1 MHLSAAA
8 LGNMTPYTP
17 GLTPDFVAAQYNLP
31 VDQVSKLGSAENHFG
46 ASPKAV
52 AAITA
57 GLPNLSFYPDWS
69 ARVLREKI
77 GRKYGYEPES
87 VICGAGETE
96 IISCIIRAF
105 ASPGEK
111 LLMHEPCFPLYHK
124 FAAAEG
130 RVPVYQ
136 PMGDNFDFNFDQ
148 FIAKI
153 QNDVRIVFLTSPH
166 SPTGKMPDEADVRRV
181 CESGRNA
188 IIVLDEAYVH
198 FSGTE
203 GYIDLPREYD
213 NVIVLRTFSKV
224 FGLGGL
230 RVGFGICHPDVAAA
244 LMRIKPT
251 WNMGQL
257 QIAGAVAALDDDEH
271 VNKTVKMIAEM
282 REFVSHEIQKLNR
295 FRIVEETKA
304 NFFLLK
310 VPEDESSTSI
320 WNALLKKGV
329 IVKDGNIDFRGLE
342 KGYLRVDIAPKPHME
357 RLLSALKSL

>member
-1 MHLSAAA
+1 MHLSATA
-8 LGNMTPYTP
+8 LGSMTPYTP
-17 GLTPDFVAAQYNLP
+17 GLTPEFVAEKYNLP
-31 VDQVSKLGSAENHFG
+31 VDQISKLGSAENHFG
-46 ASPKAV
+46 ASPKAI
-52 AAITA
+52 AAVTS

-69 ARVLREKI
+69 ARLLREKI
-77 GRKYGYEPES
+77 GKKYGYDPEG
-87 VICGAGETE
+87 VVCGAGETE
-96 IISCIIRAF
+96 IISWIIRAF

-111 LLMHEPCFPLYHK
+111 LLMHEPCFPLYHS
-124 FAAAEG
+124 FATAED
-130 RVPVYQ
+130 RAPVYQ
-136 PMGDNFDFNFDQ
+136 PMGDNFEFRFDE

-153 QNDVRIVFLTSPH
+153 RNDVRIVFLTSPH
-166 SPTGKMPDEADVRRV
+166 SPTGKMPDENSVRRV
-181 CESGRNA
+181 CEAGRNS
-188 IIVLDEAYVH
+188 IVVLDEAYVH
-198 FSGTE
+198 FSRSE
-203 GYIDLPREYD
+203 GYIHLPREYD

-257 QIAGAVAALDDDEH
+257 QIAGAVAALDDKEH
-271 VNKTVKMIAEM
+271 VGKTIAMVTEM
-282 REFVSHEIQKLNR
+282 REFVFREILKLNR
-295 FRIVEETKA
+295 FQLVEGSET

-310 VPEDESSTSI
+310 VPEGESSTDI

-342 KGYLRVDIAPKPHME
+342 KGYLRIDIAPKHHMD